1 MVKRNNMKKIK
12 LFGGFHNSKSTNVQV
27 SDEVY
32 SDLKEQFDGKPY
44 EQCVII
50 GEYLDEFLTEGQKK
64 RLNKHFCG
72 ISGCTCGS
80 YYRDCHIEL

>member
-32 SDLKEQFDGKPY
+32 SDLKEQFDWY
-44 EQCVII
+44 VIF
-50 GEYLDEFLTEGQKK
+50 GE
-64 RLNKHFCG
+64 
-72 ISGCTCGS
+72 
-80 YYRDCHIEL
+80 